1 MGKHFDIGY
10 FKKPVK
16 VRGKVAK
23 ERTVLN
29 KIKAQNICSVLINKK
44 QPCIIIRIKYGGG

>member
-10 FKKPVK
+10 FKKPIK

-29 KIKAQNICSVLINKK
+29 KINKALEMLRNINNVAIL
-44 QPCIIIRIKYGGG
+44 